1 MILSKM
7 LVVAGVAA
15 VGAAAG
21 PALEAAAAAPGG
33 IPRTVYMTHGK
44 ASKETDS
51 YMERI
56 REVNPSFEVVD
67 FDDAAAEAFV
77 RKNFKGTALPD
88 VYKAVAGL
96 GKPVM
101 LADLFRLAVVAK
113 EGGFYM
119 DADMLAKAPLDDL
132 VDGSPAVFPLEWWKS
147 DEAFA
152 ERHEGAAPRDGLEH
166 YQVGNYAFGAVAG
179 HPLVLDALDEAT
191 ERSRSL
197 VAGRAGL
204 RGLARRLFAAEG
216 AAITDLEVLRT
227 TGPYMLSEIYHGGR
241 LSASPKYGDVEL
253 LRGDAA
259 APAAARGGANDWH
272 KFGRFAEHTLAHTWV
287 SRKLQADYGDY
298 CDCGNTDPS
307 CCHLDSVLGS
317 CVDHCDGFGGDDW
330 FSMCESFG
338 EDEQMCLTD
347 FNGDG
352 PCCSFGSPGDAGGM
366 CYFMATD
373 APASCL
379 NDGTGGGGE
388 WEAICETGDADDAAT
403 CAALG
408 GDTNCC
414 EWDAGQCWAQCHG
427 DGGNWND
434 WFSMCESFGEDE
446 QMCLTDFNGDGPCCS
461 FGSPNDDGGMC
472 YFMENDAPASCLNG
486 GGGEPECDCGNTEDP
501 FCCYVDHENTEGNDQ
516 ACVDGCQPDCDCN
529 NSENPFCCVLDG
541 DQCYD
546 SCSGGGGGGGG
557 EPECDCGNTEDPF
570 CCYIDHENTEGN
582 DQACVD
588 GCQPECDC
596 NNSENPFC
604 CVYDSVYDQCHD
616 TCSGGGNYG
625 GYGGGNEGGYGG
637 YGGGVDY
644 CDCSDYDCDCGD
656 YDYGDCEDTNGDG
669 RDAYGDGCEWYNV
682 NGACGGY
689 DDDDFYA
696 HEMCCSCGGGST
708 GGSGDDDYCVGE
720 DNTDWVSKKGEDCDW
735 VFKKNEK
742 KDWDKKK
749 AKKNCKKKDDDG
761 LKAKKACKQC
771 ACDKSSF
778 KDGDDTGEASV
789 EIIVPVVVVAVFLMA
804 AAGWLV
810 KRRTVKKN
818 QHRRQSMPSALTP
831 SSSRTI
837 GAEQ

>member
-1 MILSKM
+1 
-7 LVVAGVAA
+7 
-15 VGAAAG
+15 
-21 PALEAAAAAPGG
+21 
-33 IPRTVYMTHGK
+33 
-44 ASKETDS
+44 
-51 YMERI
+51 
-56 REVNPSFEVVD
+56 
-67 FDDAAAEAFV
+67 
-77 RKNFKGTALPD
+77 
-88 VYKAVAGL
+88 
-96 GKPVM
+96 
-101 LADLFRLAVVAK
+101 
-113 EGGFYM
+113 M

-227 TGPYMLSEIYHGGR
+227 TGPYMLSEIYHDGR

-259 APAAARGGANDWH
+259 APAAARSGANDWH

-347 FNGDG
+347 FSGDG
-352 PCCSFGSPGDAGGM
+352 PCCSFGSPNNDGDM
-366 CYFMATD
+366 CFFMGTD

-403 CAALG
+403 CEALG

-427 DGGNWND
+427 DGGNSND
-434 WFSMCESFGEDE
+434 WHYLCESFGDDE
-446 QMCLTDFNGDGPCCS
+446 EMCLTNSYGDGPCCS
-461 FGSPNDDGGMC
+461 FIYIEDENNGGGKTCM
-472 YFMENDAPASCLNG
+472 FVEDDAPASCFDG

-501 FCCYVDHENTEGNDQ
+501 SCCYLDHEN
-516 ACVDGCQPDCDCN
+516 
-529 NSENPFCCVLDG
+529 
-541 DQCYD
+541 
-546 SCSGGGGGGGG
+546 
-557 EPECDCGNTEDPF
+557 
-570 CCYIDHENTEGN
+570 DH
-582 DQACVD
+582 ACVD

-604 CVYDSVYDQCHD
+604 CVLDGDMCYDSC
-616 TCSGGGNYG
+616 TGSGGGT
-625 GYGGGNEGGYGG
+625 GGG
-637 YGGGVDY
+637 
-644 CDCSDYDCDCGD
+644 
-656 YDYGDCEDTNGDG
+656 YDYGDCEDTNGSG
-669 RDAYGDGCEWYNV
+669 RDNYGDSCEWYNEV
-682 NGACGGY
+682 DASNCGGY

-708 GGSGDDDYCVGE
+708 GGSGYDDYCVGE

-761 LKAKKACKQC
+761 LKAKKACKKC

-778 KDGDDTGEASV
+778 IKKDDDDTGEASV

-818 QHRRQSMPSALTP
+818 QHRRQSMPSALQP